1 MAKQLPVKRAS
12 ATALLTSCTTLV
24 DIASCDNRGLNQ
36 TVGISAQSSF
46 FDQPPPHEGP
56 GCLVSVELTHHLL
69 ASLGRPVVLAISER
83 ALVLNESLFDKAQ

>member
-12 ATALLTSCTTLV
+12 ATALLTSCTALV

-46 FDQPPPHEGP
+46 FDQHTSHEGP
-56 GCLVSVELTHHLL
+56 GCLVSVELKHHLL
-69 ASLGRPVVLAISER
+69 VSLGRPVVLAISEH
-83 ALVLNESLFDKAQ
+83 ALVLNESLLGKGQ